1 MKAIL
6 LGKKHKF
13 SELRKKYYEVGEQ
26 LQKEKQLNA
35 YSSELMAKKRLESTR
50 SAPFPPIASSE
61 LGVGRKRRQQQ
72 KSTPPAEVICI
83 EDCASADSGTHWV
96 DSLKNVL
103 SIAPTNRFR
112 CWFSSLHLCNHIFLV
127 HDRAFFPFEEFKI
140 QRGIQKRS
148 LPFWGI
154 SSFFFGNFILE
165 HFLCWLNV
173 LDAAKKALKLFF

>member
-1 MKAIL
+1 MLWRKSASDREKCSRSSTTKTIWSNKSIRVINQWKQFWRIMKAIL

-50 SAPFPPIASSE
+50 SAPFPMASSQLE
-61 LGVGRKRRQQQ
+61 VGRKRRQQQ

-96 DSLKNVL
+96 DSKKCAFHSPNKQIPVL
-103 SIAPTNRFR
+103 ILQSA
-112 CWFSSLHLCNHIFLV
+112 SL
-127 HDRAFFPFEEFKI
+127 
-140 QRGIQKRS
+140 Q
-148 LPFWGI
+148 
-154 SSFFFGNFILE
+154 
-165 HFLCWLNV
+165 
-173 LDAAKKALKLFF
+173 